1 MLKVLSIKKI
11 YDMLHIKIV
20 ILIDAFGRT
29 ALDYAAYHGRFESLV
44 LLIELG
50 AQTE

>member
-1 MLKVLSIKKI
+1 MI
-11 YDMLHIKIV
+11 YIKIA
-20 ILIDAFGRT
+20 IFIDAFGRT
-29 ALDYAAYHGRFESLV
+29 ALDYAAYHGRFELLV

>member
-1 MLKVLSIKKI
+1 MIFIKNVISI
-11 YDMLHIKIV
+11 DT
-20 ILIDAFGRT
+20 FGRT

>member
-1 MLKVLSIKKI
+1 MIYIKTLILK
-11 YDMLHIKIV
+11 
-20 ILIDAFGRT
+20 DAFGRT